1 MLDFSSLDMK
11 LNPSYLVLVFKT
23 RNRCY
28 YHILI
33 RILMLKNKSWRRN
46 YFCHTI
52 QG

>member
-11 LNPSYLVLVFKT
+11 LNPSYLVLDFKT
-23 RNRCY
+23 RNRC